1 MLISAQTNYRGRFAP
16 SPTGPLHFGSLTTA
30 LSSYLDAH
38 QNHGKWLLRIE
49 DLDPPREP
57 PGTADI
63 ILRTLE
69 KYHLY
74 WDEDVIFQSRRH
86 KAYEELCQHLHSKRK
101 AYFCTC
107 SRSNLKASGHVYPGY
122 CRHKQQQSK
131 TPQALRFQVPSG
143 QYCFTDSL
151 QGKSCQELDKEIG
164 DFIIKRKDALYAY
177 QLAVVADDH
186 LQGITHIMRGID
198 LLDNTP
204 RQIALQQ
211 ALQFATPE
219 YSHLPI
225 IMNANGQ
232 KLSKQ
237 NLAKPLSQTNIRTT
251 LLMACNSLM
260 LKPPTDLKDSSIDD
274 ILLWAKNNWNK
285 SALFHRTHLNCP
297 TNLPD

>member
-1 MLISAQTNYRGRFAP
+1 MLTPKQKNYRGRFAP

-38 QNHGKWLLRIE
+38 KNQGKWLLRIE

-57 PGTADI
+57 PGTADL
-63 ILRTLE
+63 ILKTLE

-74 WDEDVIFQSRRH
+74 WDEEVIFQSRRH
-86 KAYEELCQHLHSKRK
+86 KTYEELCQQLHRQQK

-107 SRSNLKASGHVYPGY
+107 SRSNLKAAGHVYPGY
-122 CRHKQQQSK
+122 CRNKPQQSDL
-131 TPQALRFQVPSG
+131 PQALRFQVSGG
-143 QYCFTDSL
+143 QYCFNDLL
-151 QGKSCQELDKEIG
+151 QGKSCQKLDKDVG
-164 DFIIKRKDALYAY
+164 DFIIKRKDSLYAY

-211 ALQFATPE
+211 SLQFTTPD
-219 YSHLPI
+219 YSHLPVI
-225 IMNANGQ
+225 TNSNGQ

-237 NLAKPLSQTNIRTT
+237 NLAKPLSQTNIRQT
-251 LLMACNSLM
+251 LLLACDSLM
-260 LKPPTDLKDSSIDD
+260 LNPPAELKNNSIDE
-274 ILLWAKNNWNK
+274 ILLWAKNNWVK